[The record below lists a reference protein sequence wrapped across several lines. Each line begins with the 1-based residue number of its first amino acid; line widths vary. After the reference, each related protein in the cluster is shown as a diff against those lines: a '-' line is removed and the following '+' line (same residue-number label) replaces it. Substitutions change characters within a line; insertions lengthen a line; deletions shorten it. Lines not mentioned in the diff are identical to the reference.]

1 MRCCY
6 FGSAVGRGVLAAGQ
20 GAAGGD
26 SGVSA
31 AGRGTAAVGHGR
43 GGGGSV
49 ATLQS
54 TNPRSG
60 VINFST
66 EDCTSLLQGIE
77 AVLPISNEQWQVVAE
92 LHVNQ
97 YSHCN

>member
-1 MRCCY
+1 LAAGR
-6 FGSAVGRGVLAAGQ
+6 GAVGRGVGVAARG
-20 GAAGGD
+20 GAP
-26 SGVSA
+26 V
-31 AGRGTAAVGHGR
+31 GRGTAGVGHGR

>member
-1 MRCCY
+1 LAAGR
-6 FGSAVGRGVLAAGQ
+6 GAVGRGVGVAARGGAALGCGASSAGQ
-20 GAAGGD
+20 GTAG
-26 SGVSA
+26 
-31 AGRGTAAVGHGR
+31 VGHGR